1 MKPDPHSLDVDETY
15 ELDRAAWN
23 LPVPRPAR
31 LNAGLALEPPV
42 ADDAHDPA
50 QVLREVDEAA

>member
-1 MKPDPHSLDVDETY
+1 LKPDPQSLDADETY

-23 LPVPRPAR
+23 LPGPRPAR
-31 LNAGLALEPPV
+31 LPARLALERPV